1 MPKFSQGGSAAKLR
15 PFTRTQGGTSAP
27 PVRGYGGQNR
37 PAAQNMEGKRPKR
50 VKTEPKA
57 RHVDGHT
64 LKAMGGL
71 PGEGYPLRRT
81 AELEDYGPAH
91 PMAVQFN
98 EEALENCENSGL
110 LKGSGA
116 WIDTQGVAN

>member
-1 MPKFSQGGSAAKLR
+1 MLYSVPLR
-15 PFTRTQGGTSAP
+15 STRTQR
-27 PVRGYGGQNR
+27 VRGQNR

-71 PGEGYPLRRT
+71 PGEGGPVRRT
-81 AELEDYGPAH
+81 AELEDYGAAH
-91 PMAVQFN
+91 PM
-98 EEALENCENSGL
+98 G
-110 LKGSGA
+110 
-116 WIDTQGVAN
+116 

>member
-1 MPKFSQGGSAAKLR
+1 
-15 PFTRTQGGTSAP
+15 
-27 PVRGYGGQNR
+27 
-37 PAAQNMEGKRPKR
+37 MEGKRPKR

-116 WIDTQGVAN
+116 WIDTQGVAIVELDGELDSKQVMLELDGRFIFQGRQAV